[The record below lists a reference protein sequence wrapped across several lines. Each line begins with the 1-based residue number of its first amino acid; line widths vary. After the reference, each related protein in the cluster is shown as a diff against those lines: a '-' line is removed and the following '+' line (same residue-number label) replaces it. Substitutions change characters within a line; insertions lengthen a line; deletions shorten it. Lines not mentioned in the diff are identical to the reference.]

1 MKKKIII
8 GLSIFSLIFL
18 LAGIYIITTIET
30 ATAKLDNLIILHQV
44 EILREHLLINIKRV
58 QSDLNLKNTRYAR
71 SIDTVILNVR
81 NMENMADKC
90 FECHHSGDVL
100 ERLSDIRNDID
111 KYKGA
116 LSRVFTIRANISRL
130 EAEED
135 NAFRTGENLI
145 LKVNNM
151 ISVASINLEKKTQSA
166 LGNIAD
172 TKTILYILLAA
183 GPLLAAVIAFIF
195 MRGFTGQ
202 VNVLLEATRSLEK
215 GNLDYRIEGLRDEFG
230 EVAASFNKMAAS
242 LKEQMYKMQRAEQM
256 VVLGELAAGL
266 AHEIKNPLTGIKL
279 SIEILAEKIFTSEED
294 KVFMLK
300 IINEIKRIDS
310 LIKSLLKFAR
320 PPKPNLMD
328 SDVND
333 ILNETVTFSLKH
345 PSLSSETSTSINVLK
360 HFDNSLPEIM
370 ADPMQLQQV
379 FLNLLLNAIDTMKD
393 GGTLFVKT
401 SYDAGKNAVQI
412 EISDTGKGID
422 EKVIDKIFQPF
433 FTTKPKGTGLGL
445 AITKRLIEQHGGDI
459 SAENNPGGGATFK
472 ISLPVKKEEKNL

>member
-30 ATAKLDNLIILHQV
+30 ATAKLDNLITLHQV

-58 QSDLNLKNTRYAR
+58 QSDLNLKSTRFAR

-81 NMENMADKC
+81 NMEKMADKC
-90 FECHHSGDVL
+90 FECHHSEDVL
-100 ERLSDIRNDID
+100 ERLSELRNDID
-111 KYKGA
+111 KYKDA
-116 LSRVFTIRANISRL
+116 LSRVFTIRANTGRL
-130 EAEED
+130 KAEED
-135 NAFRTGENLI
+135 SAFRTGENLI
-145 LKVNNM
+145 TKVNNM
-151 ISVASINLEKKTQSA
+151 ISIASSKLEKKTQSA

-172 TKTILYILLAA
+172 TKTVLYILLAI
-183 GPLLAAVIAFIF
+183 GPPLAAGIAFIF
-195 MRGFTGQ
+195 MRGFTRQ
-202 VNVLLEATRSLEK
+202 VNVLLEATRSLKE
-215 GNLDYRIEGLRDEFG
+215 GNLDYRIEGLKDEFE
-230 EVAASFNKMAAS
+230 EVAASFNNMAAS
-242 LKEQMYKMQRAEQM
+242 LKEQMYKMQRTEQM

-279 SIEILAEKIFTSEED
+279 SMEVLSEKTFTSEED
-294 KVFMLK
+294 REFILK
-300 IINEIKRIDS
+300 IIDEIKRIDS

-320 PPKPNLMD
+320 PPKPNFAV
-328 SDVND
+328 SDLNE
-333 ILNETVTFSLKH
+333 ILNDTVTFSLKH
-345 PSLSSETSTSINVLK
+345 PSLSSKTSTSINVLK
-360 HFDNSLPEIM
+360 HFDKSLPELM

-379 FLNLLLNAIDTMKD
+379 FLNLLLNAIDTMQD

-401 SYDAGKNAVQI
+401 SYDAGENAVQI

-422 EKVIDKIFQPF
+422 EKVIAKICQPF

-472 ISLPVKKEEKNL
+472 IRLPVKKEVEKL